1 VIVVFGMRVVE
12 RKVSVPGFIGKQVE
26 VPAGH

>member
-1 VIVVFGMRVVE
+1 VFGMRHIE